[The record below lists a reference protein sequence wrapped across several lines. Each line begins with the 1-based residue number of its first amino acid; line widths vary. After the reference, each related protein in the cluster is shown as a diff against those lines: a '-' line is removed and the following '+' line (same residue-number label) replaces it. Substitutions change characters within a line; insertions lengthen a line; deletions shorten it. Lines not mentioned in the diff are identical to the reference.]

1 MAATGWTWV
10 TSALLEA
17 VRAQY
22 ALDWYGI
29 HGLHHWERVRDN
41 GARLAPCTGADPVV
55 VEFFAALHDS
65 RRLND
70 ARDLHHGP
78 RAAAW
83 IRTLDPSLLPL
94 TPGQIELLAEACRT
108 HTRGVATD
116 DATLGTCWDADRLDL
131 FRVGRRPDPRQL
143 VTDAARDLNI
153 LEWAISRSVGQ
164 RRRHAP

>member
-1 MAATGWTWV
+1 MAEVGWTRV
-10 TSALLEA
+10 STELLEA

-41 GARLAPCTGADPVV
+41 GARLAPRTGADPLV

-65 RRLND
+65 RRLNE

-83 IRTLDPSLLPL
+83 IRTLDPALLPMTSAQL
-94 TPGQIELLAEACRT
+94 ELLVEACRT
-108 HTRGVATD
+108 HTLGVATD
-116 DATLGTCWDADRLDL
+116 DPTLGTCWDADRLDL
-131 FRVGRRPDPRQL
+131 LRVGRRPDPRQL
-143 VTDAARDLNI
+143 ITDAARDPEI
-153 LEWAISRSVGQ
+153 LEWAMARSTRAVA
-164 RRRHAP
+164 R